1 MKLILLVLAS
11 TILAGCLQTFKM
23 NPPWPQVPDQAM
35 VKQCENLHLA
45 NTQDVSMAELIDLVQ
60 QNYQLY
66 HLCKLN
72 NDSWVKWYNTHWKK
86 EK

>member
-1 MKLILLVLAS
+1 MKYVILLSALL
-11 TILAGCLQTFKM
+11 LAGCETFKM
-23 NPPWPQVPDQAM
+23 GAPWPNQSQEVI
-35 VKQCENLHLA
+35 KICEPLKTFN
-45 NTQDVSMAELIDLVQ
+45 QQQVSMAELIDLVQ

>member
-1 MKLILLVLAS
+1 MKYVILLSALL
-11 TILAGCLQTFKM
+11 LAGCETFKM
-23 NPPWPQVPDQAM
+23 AAPWPNQSQEVIKICEPLKTFDQ
-35 VKQCENLHLA
+35 Q
-45 NTQDVSMAELIDLVQ
+45 QVSMAELIDLVQ